1 MSNKRNLYE
10 IAESVADI
18 TLELMEDSI
27 DWQLSDYPAD
37 GDEYNAIHSQVMQRA
52 IEIMYMSTKNNP
64 YLDGLAAS
72 MIQD

>member
-10 IAESVADI
+10 IAESVAGI

-37 GDEYNAIHSQVMQRA
+37 GDSYNAIHITRIATILS
-52 IEIMYMSTKNNP
+52 ENHLKTST
-64 YLDGLAAS
+64 L
-72 MIQD
+72 